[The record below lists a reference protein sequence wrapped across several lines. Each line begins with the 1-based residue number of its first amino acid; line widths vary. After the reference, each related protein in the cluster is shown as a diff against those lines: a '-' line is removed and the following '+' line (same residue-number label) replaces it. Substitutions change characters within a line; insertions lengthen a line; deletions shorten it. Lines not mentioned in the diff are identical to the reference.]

1 MTLRQFIYPLTIAI
15 LSGVAV
21 SSCSS
26 SDIEPVVPGNGETST
41 SGRITMSIS
50 AAPLSG
56 RSTRADFPELPAES
70 AELINE
76 WYIAFLDETGNVVA
90 VEDNGSLAGVWN
102 DVVSTELEL
111 YKTYTALAFAN
122 FNGLPKLKEGDT
134 YSSSAEYAQSLG
146 LVKGGTNV
154 DLTEIKESIYKD
166 GIKYLNK
173 GDLIP
178 MSGYLEFTPRGTV
191 NEIFAIEVVRLY
203 SRVEFAFEKNVDD
216 DIIINSISLG
226 SVNVGSISLMPNY
239 DKKPKPNT
247 TPGNSPIFPTTE
259 VNYETITPGMSALS
273 VPNEKEGDDITSIR
287 PRFYIKESVVD
298 KDERFKI
305 GINLTRG
312 SGTDA
317 VTETIEA
324 LTDKELRFFYRNDYV
339 LFPIKFNYT
348 PEIKVYDY
356 PPIGGYPVQVTVAN
370 GTEYTAMFSSS
381 GAFDIETSIVDKNG
395 NVIEL
400 GSEGNGNT
408 NYVEWNT
415 ADKPA
420 GFNISYDSVS
430 KRWFGGFPLGYDKP
444 IRIDFKFHV
453 GDLVYSR
460 SLTLIGRK

>member
-1 MTLRQFIYPLTIAI
+1 
-15 LSGVAV
+15 
-21 SSCSS
+21 
-26 SDIEPVVPGNGETST
+26 
-41 SGRITMSIS
+41 MSIS

-102 DVVSTELEL
+102 DVVSTELQL
-111 YKTYTALAFAN
+111 YKTYIALAFAN
-122 FNGLPKLKEGDT
+122 FNGLPKLKDGDS

-146 LVKGGTNV
+146 LVKGTKV
-154 DLTEIKESIYKD
+154 DVAEIKESIYKD

-191 NEIFAIEVVRLY
+191 NETFAIEVVRLY

-239 DKKPKPNT
+239 DQKPRPNT
-247 TPGNSPIFPTTE
+247 TPQDSPILPATE

-273 VPNEKEGDDITSIR
+273 VPNEKEGDDVTSIR
-287 PRFYIKESVVD
+287 PRFYIKESVVS

-324 LTDKELRFFYRNDYV
+324 LTDKELSFFYRNDYV

-381 GAFDIETSIVDKNG
+381 GAFDIETSLVDKDG
-395 NVIEL
+395 NVVEL
-400 GSEGNGNT
+400 GPKEDGNV
-408 NYVEWNT
+408 NYVEWDWDT
-415 ADKPA
+415 TVTPSDF
-420 GFNISYDSVS
+420 GIRYDSAS
-430 KRWFGGFPLGYDKP
+430 KRWFGDFPLGHVEPP
-444 IRIDFKFHV
+444 IKIDFKFHV

>member
-1 MTLRQFIYPLTIAI
+1 
-15 LSGVAV
+15 
-21 SSCSS
+21 
-26 SDIEPVVPGNGETST
+26 
-41 SGRITMSIS
+41 MSIS

-76 WYIAFLDETGNVVA
+76 WYIAFLDETGYVVA

-122 FNGLPKLKEGDT
+122 FNGLPKLKDGDS

-146 LVKGGTNV
+146 LVKGTKV
-154 DLTEIKESIYKD
+154 DVAKIKESIYKD

-191 NEIFAIEVVRLY
+191 NETFAIEVVRLY

-239 DKKPKPNT
+239 DQKPRPNT
-247 TPGNSPIFPTTE
+247 TPGNSPILSTTE

-273 VPNEKEGDDITSIR
+273 VPNEKEGDDVTSIR
-287 PRFYIKESVVD
+287 PRFYIKESVVS

-381 GAFDIETSIVDKNG
+381 GAFDIETSLVDKAG

-400 GSEGNGNT
+400 GPEEDGNV
-408 NYVEWNT
+408 NYVEWDWNT
-415 ADKPA
+415 TDTPSD
-420 GFNISYDSVS
+420 FDIRYDYASQ
-430 KRWFGGFPLGYDKP
+430 RWFGDFPLGHVGRIK
-444 IRIDFKFHV
+444 IDFKFHV

-460 SLTLIGRK
+460 SLTLISRK